1 MSATTIRTAVGTIV
15 TGLGY
20 RVALGS
26 TFETMY
32 ATDSGIGVGVALD
45 EAPGDEV
52 DSVREY
58 ELTLRAF
65 VLRGAGEAAARG
77 TAETM
82 AQALRAG
89 ILARAALAAGNAQV
103 VEATSWRIQPVDDV
117 MQIEQTYRLL
127 AVSG

>member
-20 RVALGS
+20 RVAPGPD
-26 TFETMY
+26 FEDL
-32 ATDSGIGVGVALD
+32 ADTDGGIGVAVAL
-45 EAPGDEV
+45 ESGPGDEV
-52 DSVREY
+52 DGVREY
-58 ELTLRAF
+58 DLTLRAM
-65 VLRGAGEAAARG
+65 VLRGPDDVGARSD
-77 TAETM
+77 AETM

-89 ILARAALAAGNAQV
+89 ILARAALAAGSAQV